1 MKKNNKSEKKT
12 AEFVLQIEISDSSS
26 ELIMR
31 LEEIIENDIT
41 THKLPKDFDSL
52 KNKGGNEWCCNTV
65 EVTTTKAQVFPI

>member
-12 AEFVLQIEISDSSS
+12 EEFVLQIEISDSSS

-52 KNKGGNEWCCNTV
+52 KNKGANE
-65 EVTTTKAQVFPI
+65 